1 MGGRRV
7 GGRRVGG
14 EKEWGGGKESVGV
27 LSEWGGIVGGRE
39 RVGCVERVKWVE
51 KGVVWWRMC

>member
-1 MGGRRV
+1 M